1 MSKLDGGAW
10 SSGPA
15 PLYAPRPPLPYAALA
30 GVRTRRLA
38 AFCVDVVCIAIL
50 WVAIVALAIALG
62 FPTMGM
68 TWVALAIALPAL
80 LPVIAFFYNGLTM
93 SGWRMGT
100 PGMGI
105 MDLEARLTDGSRVP
119 FLNAAVHAVMLYVSW
134 MFPLVFLVSLFA
146 DEKRCLHDILAGIV
160 ITRRA

>member
-1 MSKLDGGAW
+1 MSHPSPNAW

-15 PLYAPRPPLPYAALA
+15 PLYAPRPPLPAAALA
-30 GVRTRRLA
+30 GVRTRRMLA
-38 AFCVDVVCIAIL
+38 VCFDLVFIGLL
-50 WVAIVALAIALG
+50 WLLIFAVGVALG
-62 FPTMGM
+62 FPTFGLAWIVL
-68 TWVALAIALPAL
+68 WVALPGLFPAL
-80 LPVIAFFYNGLTM
+80 AFFYNGFSV

-100 PGMGI
+100 PGMRI

-119 FLNAAVHAVMLYVSW
+119 FINAAVHAVLFYVSW
-134 MFPLVFLVSLFA
+134 LFPPILLVSLFA